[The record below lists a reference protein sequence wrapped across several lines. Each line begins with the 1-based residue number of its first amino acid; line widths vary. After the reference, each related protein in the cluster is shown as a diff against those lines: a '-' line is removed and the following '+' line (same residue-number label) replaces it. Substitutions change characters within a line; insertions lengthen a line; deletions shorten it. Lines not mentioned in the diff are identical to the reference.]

1 MSSFLD
7 LRHLEPDQFHAM
19 VKMHLSFLLDL
30 NTDDCDCNHIYNCNG
45 DNNAEKTS
53 GNNATSS
60 TPGKNNTETKRKR
73 MQLLTPRRLLPSSD
87 KGASSQVSD
96 RAK

>member
-30 NTDDCDCNHIYNCNG
+30 NTDDCDCNHIYNCDNG
-45 DNNAEKTS
+45 SDGEKGNAS
-53 GNNATSS
+53 SS
-60 TPGKNNTETKRKR
+60 TPAKNIAEAKRKR

-87 KGASSQVSD
+87 KGASSQVSEW
-96 RAK
+96 AT